1 MRDEGRRMKN
11 RFFVLHPSS
20 LPWRLVRIHQ
30 SWWSPGSP
38 QVYHQEVWSM
48 RIRVASGAAL
58 ALVLLFSNTFA
69 ADPLKSGPQVGDSLA
84 AFSPEN
90 VTGPYAG
97 SSRCLV

>member
-1 MRDEGRRMKN
+1 
-11 RFFVLHPSS
+11 
-20 LPWRLVRIHQ
+20 
-30 SWWSPGSP
+30 
-38 QVYHQEVWSM
+38 M